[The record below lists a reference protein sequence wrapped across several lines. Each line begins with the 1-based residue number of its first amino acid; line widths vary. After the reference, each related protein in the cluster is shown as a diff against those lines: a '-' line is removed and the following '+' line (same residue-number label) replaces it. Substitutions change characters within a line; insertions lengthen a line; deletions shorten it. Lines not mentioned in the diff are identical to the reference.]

1 MLYSKRASL
10 NSLLGWSCHHRK
22 RKVWRSLPFPY
33 SADRKWSMY
42 MCWEEDHQG
51 KSKRTLARLAHFL
64 VWILKY
70 NAKCYRLDTI
80 RDGLTIVAHF
90 LVHNFKKWMISKC
103 HKVDI
108 IEIDVLNNLWQ
119 IWNMSKFFCNMD
131 QGNIE
136 FLCILIYYARAKFP
150 LIIWNTVWRFPWM
163 NIILQIW
170 AFCCENREIDLAR
183 KEICPHEY

>member
-1 MLYSKRASL
+1 MIYAFFLFVFVQKSFLTKIILLFAEINLTSRGPLYTCL
-10 NSLLGWSCHHRK
+10 
-22 RKVWRSLPFPY
+22 V
-33 SADRKWSMY
+33 
-42 MCWEEDHQG
+42 
-51 KSKRTLARLAHFL
+51 L
-64 VWILKY
+64 VWLLKY

-90 LVHNFKKWMISKC
+90 LVHDFKKWMISKC

-136 FLCILIYYARAKFP
+136 FVCILIYYARAKFP

-170 AFCCENREIDLAR
+170 AFCCKNREIDLER